1 MELANSSSQCI
12 INNDHC
18 MSVKSQKE
26 PNIQCPYSKKN
37 GELCG
42 IHSKSKK
49 IIRIDQR
56 TADFAN
62 HRIMINVSF
71 RKSHLNPVEEE
82 IHEYY
87 DQLKCLENVPISKL
101 NYAKIIKTLRNFQ
114 VQIEGDK
121 QKLVDLLIKTIKG
134 AELINSAYQDPASK
148 CNNTTDFYDFV
159 DLNSIPKE
167 YLFIFIC
174 QDGMLYGMDLRSM
187 HTYFQELDKD
197 AMLMEKPVE
206 YRNPYNRCMLS
217 SKTIC
222 EYRNRII
229 KLQENGKDIKY
240 PDEEHN
246 PEDQMTF
253 KVLEV
258 FHTIYNYG
266 YAVDASWFLKMK
278 RQELLDW
285 YWAMEDIWNRR
296 LGLNISTKRNI
307 VPGDLHIFNKAQYYT
322 IRNNDLLELQ
332 EFMID
337 KIDQMVNSGLD
348 RDSRILGIHYVLI
361 GLCEICEIDNSL
373 PFGMGG
379 NIN

>member
-1 MELANSSSQCI
+1 
-12 INNDHC
+12 
-18 MSVKSQKE
+18 MSVKSKKE
-26 PNIQCPYSKKN
+26 LNLQCPYTRKN

-49 IIRIDQR
+49 IIRIDR
-56 TADFAN
+56 DDYSN
-62 HRIMINVSF
+62 HRVMINLTF
-71 RKSHLNPVEEE
+71 RKSQLNQAEDLISNQEEE
-82 IHEYY
+82 VPEYY
-87 DQLKCLENVPISKL
+87 DDLKLIENVPVSKL

-114 VQIEGDK
+114 VQIEGNK
-121 QKLVDLLIKTIKG
+121 QKLVDLLIKTIRG
-134 AELINSAYQDPASK
+134 AEEIKLAYQDPSSK

-174 QDGMLYGMDLRSM
+174 HDGMLYGMDLRSM
-187 HTYFQELDKD
+187 YTYFQELDKD
-197 AMLMEKPVE
+197 ARLMEKPVE
-206 YRNPYNRCMLS
+206 YRNPYNRCLMT

-222 EYRNRII
+222 EYRNRIDD
-229 KLQENGKDIKY
+229 LQSSGKAITY
-240 PDEEHN
+240 PDEEHD

-266 YAVDASWFLKMK
+266 YAVDASWFLKMN

-307 VPGDLHIFNKAQYYT
+307 VPGDTQIFNKAEYYT

-332 EFMID
+332 EFMIE
-337 KIDQMVNSGLD
+337 KIDQMVNSGVD

-379 NIN
+379 TIN